1 MVGRAFGGRSY
12 SGNHGS
18 TTNPDPDIDT
28 AKDVGTNSAP
38 DLDTAKNIGTVP
50 GAGVGAR
57 EDGTYLA
64 IGEIGFRHG

>member
-18 TTNPDPDIDT
+18 TTNPDPDT

-38 DLDTAKNIGTVP
+38 DLDTTKNIGTAP
-50 GAGVGAR
+50 GTGIDAR
-57 EDGTYLA
+57 EDGTHHA
-64 IGEIGFRHG
+64 TGEIGFRHG